1 LQAKNMIIFYV
12 KRVTLEDVLQ
22 NGIMHFVIY
31 ATCYHLQLQLVVFT
45 SLPLVLC
52 TIWNTI
58 DCN

>member
-1 LQAKNMIIFYV
+1 MIIFYV

-52 TIWNTI
+52 TI
-58 DCN
+58 